1 MWLSSVALK
10 LEVLLHS
17 EFEARPGLPKAQKK
31 EKQDKEEKKAEE
43 KETGTE
49 RPMQARETDI
59 RKKRREETDKGA
71 AVWPTWYSQEGP
83 GTHSD
88 ESHAPTNT

>member
-31 EKQDKEEKKAEE
+31 EKQDKEEKKAE
-43 KETGTE
+43 G
-49 RPMQARETDI
+49 
-59 RKKRREETDKGA
+59 
-71 AVWPTWYSQEGP
+71 EGRTP
-83 GTHSD
+83 
-88 ESHAPTNT
+88 